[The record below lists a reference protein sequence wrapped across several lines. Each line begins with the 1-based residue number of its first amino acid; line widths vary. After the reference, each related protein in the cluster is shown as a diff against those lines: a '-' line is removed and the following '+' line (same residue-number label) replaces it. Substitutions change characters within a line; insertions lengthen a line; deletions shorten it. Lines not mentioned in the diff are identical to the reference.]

1 MESASQKGA
10 LATEIVLRD
19 TLIAMTIIIII
30 MIMTAP
36 ISVAVR
42 RIIMNAME
50 HAPRRI
56 SLVMERVLRDMFRA
70 MVIATLKT
78 ILTNTCGTAVQ
89 HQKVRDNA

>member
-1 MESASQKGA
+1 MENASQGGN
-10 LATEIVLRD
+10 LATASVLRD
-19 TLIAMTIIIII
+19 TLIALTIIII

-36 ISVAVR
+36 ISAAVR

-50 HAPRRI
+50 HALR
-56 SLVMERVLRDMFRA
+56 SFTLAMESVLRDMFRA

-78 ILTNTCGTAVQ
+78 ILTNTSGTVVQ